1 MSCLNI
7 SREMT
12 GAMAAADG
20 RNAAG
25 AGRAMIDV
33 ERRRFGGRRRLAGR
47 GKLYVYF

>member
-1 MSCLNI
+1 MSCLSI

-12 GAMAAADG
+12 VALAAADG

-33 ERRRFGGRRRLAGR
+33 ERRRFSGRRRPARR